1 MERKNTISGDE
12 TAGMVFVSYYGD
24 RNTSIKDQVEIDIE
38 KEKEEAFRQLNEER
52 NLYHLVLRRMDMEA
66 DRSGVCKSERGRK
79 RPLWLLRE

>member
-52 NLYHLVLRRMDMEA
+52 NPYHLVF
-66 DRSGVCKSERGRK
+66 GGPER
-79 RPLWLLRE
+79 LV